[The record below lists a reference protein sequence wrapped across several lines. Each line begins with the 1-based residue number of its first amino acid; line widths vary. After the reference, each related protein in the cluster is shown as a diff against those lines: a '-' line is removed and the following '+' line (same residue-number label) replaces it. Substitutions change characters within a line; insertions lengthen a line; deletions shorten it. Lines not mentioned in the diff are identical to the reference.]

1 MVPTKKAQELLD
13 YLNDARRLE
22 DLKSQLAAKQSEFK
36 LVNALLDQTEEPC
49 EDCIYQYNKL
59 NRLILVDLLAINE
72 VEKRCL
78 EYELKVSLEEEE

>member
-22 DLKSQLAAKQSEFK
+22 DLKSQLAVKQSEFK
-36 LVNALLDQTEEPC
+36 LVNTFLDQAEEPC

-78 EYELKVSLEEEE
+78 EYELKVSLDEEE